1 MARARA
7 PQNSEVRVL
16 RSMSDPCRLRP
27 PLRLRRTERLRLRRM
42 EWLRLRRMEW
52 LRLRRAEQRVPGWV
66 DDATS

>member
-1 MARARA
+1 
-7 PQNSEVRVL
+7 
-16 RSMSDPCRLRP
+16 
-27 PLRLRRTERLRLRRM
+27 M